1 VARGRGRGAAVA
13 PARGAAFPEI
23 EAEIAS
29 WQLAD
34 DNPIPEVGNE
44 VHRRML
50 ESYARARARN
60 RSITVAFGKEDSFT
74 DMKGNITV
82 ASEVPPDG
90 SPEDRYLAIS
100 GLLSHELWH
109 ERITAREVWQAFVRD
124 MEEEQKEIADQRRAL
139 SDELYQFPNMAQ
151 VKALEP
157 QLRDAWIEMLKSGAS
172 AEEDGLSKA
181 ESTKRA
187 KAFDAAKKVVEGLEQ
202 TRTDL
207 IEAERNGPNGT
218 RFAEIEDE
226 LKDLVTRLVH
236 QGHRKD
242 MFNIIEDG
250 RIEEHCRQQ
259 EPLEYRRISA
269 LNRVYPRLK
278 DTYEFEGDESGEPKV
293 LPCPDGY
300 VPVDA
305 NGVALDTIQTPDG
318 RTMVIIPPGT
328 VLPTWTDRPLDPT
341 RQIRAALLADAVPE
355 FSVDGQP
362 LHPDVKACLDECQPL
377 IDAGVRGTT
386 AECRDRAQ
394 EVYEVVRRH
403 GLFPEVEFSEGGGG
417 GGGQQQG
424 EGGQSQ
430 GGSSGQGD
438 DSQSGQGGRGAIDEW
453 DDRGDSGGQG
463 DSVSEP
469 SGGGA
474 EEGEDGGG
482 LSEGSREEA
491 EKKGTGRVDEGD
503 DLDSEREKARKEM
516 DQNAS
521 QSARDAKNAERKG
534 DISSN
539 KWQPPGNQ
547 DLVSE
552 DTIRVSG
559 SGRPTVPGR
568 LARPGVAMSAS
579 FKSFMDRASAPER
592 RQRAG
597 RPEPKRFARAA
608 VGETDLFKKPGQ
620 HVELD
625 LAVSFLDDLSGSMN
639 GQRDIERD
647 AAIVSAVACQRLDIP
662 FEVVGYDSSHE
673 ARHYVFKDY
682 SHEGFGAI
690 GEMSNMGNEAARAG
704 GGTPTAEAI
713 IGAIARIERRNESN
727 KLIMVSTDGMPNDP
741 ERTRKAVQ
749 AAWRRG
755 IMVLGMF
762 ICDAG
767 DYGAD
772 QGRQGMRQIF
782 GSGYIEVT
790 SPADLPREFRKQV
803 KPLLQGQLRGRSL

>member
-1 VARGRGRGAAVA
+1 MMTPG
-13 PARGAAFPEI
+13 RGAAFPEI

-34 DNPIPEVGNE
+34 DSPIPEVGNE

-50 ESYARARARN
+50 ESYARARGRN
-60 RSITVAFGKEDSFT
+60 RSITVTFGKEDSYT

-82 ASEVPPDG
+82 AAEVPPDG
-90 SPEDRYLAIS
+90 TPEDRYLAIS

-109 ERITAREVWQAFVRD
+109 ERITSREVWQDFVKAMEDEQAEVRD
-124 MEEEQKEIADQRRAL
+124 KRQAL
-139 SDELYQFPNMAQ
+139 QDELFQFPNMAQ
-151 VKALEP
+151 VKALDP
-157 QLRDAWIEMLKSGAS
+157 QIRDAWVEMLKAGAA
-172 AEEDGLSKA
+172 AEEEGISKA
-181 ESTKRA
+181 EATKRT
-187 KAFDAAKKVVEGLEQ
+187 KAFEAAKKIVEDLEQ
-202 TRTDL
+202 QRADL
-207 IEAERNGPNGT
+207 IEAERTGPNGQ
-218 RFAEIEDE
+218 RFEEIEE
-226 LKDLVTRLVH
+226 EIKALLTTLVH

-269 LNRVYPRLK
+269 LNRVHPRIQ
-278 DTYEFEGDESGEPKV
+278 DTYRFEGDESGEPKV
-293 LPCPDGY
+293 LPCPEGY
-300 VPVDA
+300 VPVDSD
-305 NGVALDTIQTPDG
+305 GKELDTFETPDG
-318 RTMVIIPPGT
+318 TRMIIIPPGT
-328 VLPTWTDRPLDPT
+328 EFPTWTDRPLDPK

-362 LHPDVKACLDECQPL
+362 LHPDVAACLAECQPL

-394 EVYEVVRRH
+394 DVYEVVLKH
-403 GLFPEVEFSEGGGG
+403 GLFPEVEFSDGGGG
-417 GGGQQQG
+417 GGGG
-424 EGGQSQ
+424 EGGQGGGSQ
-430 GGSSGQGD
+430 SGGSSQG
-438 DSQSGQGGRGAIDEW
+438 SGSPPGQGGGGGAIDEW
-453 DDRGDSGGQG
+453 DDRGDAGGQG
-463 DSVSEP
+463 DAVSEP
-469 SGGGA
+469 SGGA

-482 LSEGSREEA
+482 LGKGSREEA
-491 EKKGTGRVDEGD
+491 DKKGTGRVDEGD
-503 DLDSEREKARKEM
+503 DLDSERKKARDEM

-521 QSARDAKNAERKG
+521 QAARDAKNAENKG

-547 DLVSE
+547 NLVSE
-552 DTIRVSG
+552 ETIRVSG
-559 SGRPTVPGR
+559 SGRPVIPGR

-608 VGETDLFKKPGQ
+608 MGETDLFKKPGQ
-620 HVELD
+620 HVALD
-625 LAVSFLDDLSGSMN
+625 LTVSFLDDLSGSMN

-673 ARHYVFKDY
+673 ARHFVFKDY
-682 SHEGFGAI
+682 SHDGFGAI
-690 GEMSNMGNEAARAG
+690 GEMANMSNEAARAG

-713 IGAIARIERRNESN
+713 IGAIARIERRKESN

-767 DYGAD
+767 DHGAE
-772 QGRQGMRQIF
+772 QGRRGMKDIF

-790 SPADLPREFRKQV
+790 SPSDLPREFRKQV